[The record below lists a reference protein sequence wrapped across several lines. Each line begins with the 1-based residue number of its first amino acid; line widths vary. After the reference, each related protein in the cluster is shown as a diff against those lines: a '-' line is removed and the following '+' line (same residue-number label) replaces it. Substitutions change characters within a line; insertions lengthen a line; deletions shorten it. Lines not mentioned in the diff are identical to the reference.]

1 MKFKVGD
8 KVRVISARNEECG
21 YEELVGNIYTVE
33 SIGTESD
40 TGLKYVS
47 LEETGY
53 VPYLFNCELVNKK
66 QFTKSDLKDGDI
78 VTYRNGDKR
87 TVIAGNLINSNG
99 YISKKLNQYT
109 NELKD
114 TVIGESLD
122 IIKVERPVKYETV
135 FEREEVLDEVEKK
148 YLANVIKPFRHK
160 IKSIMKR
167 SEYGTFV
174 VEKKDNSIMLI
185 LITGGWS
192 ENEEIINIISNT
204 MFWFLWWQ
212 ESKRGGYYRLEIV
225 NKIKY
230 ERSE

>member
-8 KVRVISARNEECG
+8 KVRVIKCSIDGERCKNLNKVSTITEIGEHLC
-21 YEELVGNIYTVE
+21 YPYMLKDIRETFREDELELVEV
-33 SIGTESD
+33 
-40 TGLKYVS
+40 
-47 LEETGY
+47 
-53 VPYLFNCELVNKK
+53 

-135 FEREEVLDEVEKK
+135 FEREEVLDETEKK

-167 SEYGTFV
+167 SEYGSLCYIKICIKNGDAAYFPCFK
-174 VEKKDNSIMLI
+174 ENSMYKGMEPNREYTLKE
-185 LITGGWS
+185 LG
-192 ENEEIINIISNT
+192 
-204 MFWFLWWQ
+204 L
-212 ESKRGGYYRLEIV
+212 
-225 NKIKY
+225 
-230 ERSE
+230 